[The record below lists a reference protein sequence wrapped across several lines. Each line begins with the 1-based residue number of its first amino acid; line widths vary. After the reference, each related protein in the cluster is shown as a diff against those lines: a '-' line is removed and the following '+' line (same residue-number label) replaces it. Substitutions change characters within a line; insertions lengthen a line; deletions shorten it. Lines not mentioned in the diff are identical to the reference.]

1 VVSERAWAAAAAIS
15 AVPVQL
21 APWLSRGR
29 FRTNDRT
36 MAAGA
41 SVTWTHWS
49 VLFEVTWDKTRRV
62 LAEALASARPQPS
75 IHTDMGVRANAKK
88 NKKNKKNYFFIF
100 YFKIYFFGSCRRL
113 GKREKIYNLQFTI
126 YNFRVS
132 GFGFQSPK
140 SLNSPSSPNSP
151 GFAGE
156 AARRRRFFRPS
167 SLVTHPS
174 SIPLLGALTPK
185 FLSLS
190 LHSL

>member
-1 VVSERAWAAAAAIS
+1 LKLHGIKQGASSQKHSR
-15 AVPVQL
+15 P
-21 APWLSRGR
+21 RGR
-29 FRTNDRT
+29 SPASTRT
-36 MAAGA
+36 
-41 SVTWTHWS
+41 W
-49 VLFEVTWDKTRRV
+49 
-62 LAEALASARPQPS
+62 ASARTHLPPLPSPPLPSPPIPS
-75 IHTDMGVRANAKK
+75 IVRANAKK